1 MWAGDFQKM
10 TTSEFS
16 RSDSSPSLRYSEW
29 SLKYRE
35 VRLEAD
41 PKKLAQRVTEAET
54 AIFGRLQQLSR
65 SQDGHAERR
74 AIEDAIRALRVIKR
88 DRLNFPDWESP
99 MSGC

>member
-1 MWAGDFQKM
+1 M
-10 TTSEFS
+10 TIPESA
-16 RSDSSPSLRYSEW
+16 LHYLEW
-29 SLKYRE
+29 RRPYRTAL
-35 VRLEAD
+35 LEPD
-41 PKKLAQRVTEAET
+41 PKKLAQRVAEAET

-65 SQDGHAERR
+65 TQDGHAERE